1 MILIP
6 PKRICLSGGGIR
18 AVAFI
23 GALEILEARGYLKTV
38 REYIGISAGAFMA
51 FGFTLGYTL
60 QEIKKLCME
69 LDFSLIR
76 SVEPETAI
84 EFLDNYGFDN
94 GENLQR
100 LLESILKQ
108 KNLAPDTTFQQL
120 ALQYPNLPSLRC
132 FATDLNTCEP
142 REFSLAS
149 TPTVKLIDALKA
161 TMSLT
166 FYFTPV
172 IDPITGHYLTDGGVL
187 HNYPMAFLTPEE
199 RKDSLGLMF
208 SNEHAE
214 NKEINDLYDFIHQIF
229 ACVYMPRTRKI
240 LTESFHNTIVLPH
253 GDYPNWNFEA
263 TKEDKAMLMEAAAAT
278 TSLFLQEFKVSKPLR
293 RYSVS

>member
-23 GALEILEARGYLKTV
+23 GALEVLEARGLLKSV

-51 FGFTLGYTL
+51 FGFVLGYTI

-84 EFLDNYGFDN
+84 EFFDQFGFDT

-100 LLESILKQ
+100 LLESFLKQ
-108 KNLAPDTTFQQL
+108 KNLSPDTTFEQL
-120 ALQYPNLPSLRC
+120 SLQYPTLPILRC
-132 FATDLNTCEP
+132 FATDLNTCTS
-142 REFSLAS
+142 REFSVTS
-149 TPTVKLIDALKA
+149 TPTVKLTDALKA

-208 SNEHAE
+208 SNEHVE
-214 NKEINDLYDFIHQIF
+214 NKDIHDLYDFIHQIF

-240 LTESFHNTIVLPH
+240 LTESSSNTIILPH

-263 TKEDKAMLMEAAAAT
+263 TKEDKSMLMEAAAET
-278 TSLFLQEFKVSKPLR
+278 TRLFLNHFKVSKPLR